1 PIAQQIADAL
11 EAAHEKGII
20 HRDLKP
26 ANVKVTP
33 EGRVKVLDFG
43 LAKAF
48 APDGSTNEALSNSPT
63 LSMAATGHGV
73 VLGTAPYMS
82 PGQGRGKVVDK
93 RSDIWAFG
101 CLLFEMLTG
110 RRLFDANELSE
121 TLAMVLMKE
130 VDWTPLPSTTPPA
143 IRTLL
148 RRCLEKDRKR
158 RLPDIG
164 AARLE
169 TDGAPA
175 APLPPMMTE
184 VEAPRPNRQHL
195 AWTVAALASV
205 AALALAGLY
214 FKETPAQSPSSIRF
228 SVTPPVEMLFP
239 GTGGQWLS
247 PDGRRIAFRVARVN
261 AGGLVRLA
269 VRRFDEDEM
278 HMLPGTEGVVTAFW
292 SPDSRFLAF
301 FAGGKLQKIDVT
313 VAPPQVLCD
322 LPSIASGGAGGTWNR
337 DGIILFGLGESGSG
351 LLRVSSGGGK
361 PVPVTKPDASRNE
374 ALHRAPWFL

>member
-1 PIAQQIADAL
+1 
-11 EAAHEKGII
+11 
-20 HRDLKP
+20 
-26 ANVKVTP
+26 
-33 EGRVKVLDFG
+33 
-43 LAKAF
+43 
-48 APDGSTNEALSNSPT
+48 
-63 LSMAATGHGV
+63 
-73 VLGTAPYMS
+73 
-82 PGQGRGKVVDK
+82 
-93 RSDIWAFG
+93 
-101 CLLFEMLTG
+101 MLTG
-110 RRLFDANELSE
+110 RRVFDANEVSD

-130 VDWTPLPSTTPPA
+130 VDWTPLPSATPPA

-169 TDGAPA
+169 IDEALA
-175 APLPPMMTE
+175 APVPPMLTE
-184 VEAPRPNRQHL
+184 VEAPRPNGQRL

-214 FKETPAQSPSSIRF
+214 FKETPPQSSSSIRF
-228 SVTPPVEMLFP
+228 SVTPPEEMLFP

-269 VRRFDEDEM
+269 VRRFDEDEARI
-278 HMLPGTEGVVTAFW
+278 LAGTEGVVTAFW

-313 VAPPQVLCD
+313 GSPPQVLCD

-351 LLRVSSGGGK
+351 LLRVSSGGGT
-361 PVPVTKPDASRNE
+361 PVPMTKPDATRNE
-374 ALHRAPWFL
+374 ALHRAPWFLPDGRHFLYLATSAAGASFAGHSVLVGSLDGDSPKPLMQADAQAVYAGGFVLFAREGNLLAQPFETRRLVTTGNSIVVARDVGVNIAAASPGF